1 MTLVYA
7 ARSKANPSHE
17 GKAAFL
23 SAPRKISGHHL
34 FTSGLQLP
42 LENPAGV
49 PPSPRCT
56 PATTHTAEP
65 TAGLS
70 GPRRHSP
77 LLPPQKRGTTRAAQ
91 RCHHH
96 AAAVRCAQM
105 GSPSMQLHIRAPKA
119 DKMKGTERAAL
130 ERVFSYVPA
139 KLQAFHIKN
148 EKLLSDTA
156 LNNARKI
163 FRILTTFTFLKSKAQ
178 LPQTY
183 RIVGAGRDLLPST
196 SIPSPSQ
203 QGCAVSF
210 HAPACTDCHNPG
222 ASPCTWICWT

>member
-1 MTLVYA
+1 MPKMTLVYA

-65 TAGLS
+65 TAELP

-130 ERVFSYVPA
+130 RRVFSYVPA

-156 LNNARKI
+156 LNNA
-163 FRILTTFTFLKSKAQ
+163 
-178 LPQTY
+178 
-183 RIVGAGRDLLPST
+183 
-196 SIPSPSQ
+196 
-203 QGCAVSF
+203 
-210 HAPACTDCHNPG
+210 
-222 ASPCTWICWT
+222 